1 MFYHWKMCDVI
12 IWIDMFYHWKMWVWC
27 HYLNR
32 HVLWLKNVSVMS
44 LSKQTCI
51 ILKSLWLLIISYH
64 ALFCCC
70 HLLFWM
76 LSYQQIHPFTW
87 LVEGK
92 WFFFLFF
99 ILFFCIVC
107 PTLTVWRL
115 TWFWICHSSNS
126 NMVHSIFNICLWSF
140 HMHIYMGDLGFY
152 SLIWR
157 TFVEFAHN
165 LTQEISGHKA

>member
-1 MFYHWKMCDVI
+1 MWCHYLNRHVLSLKNMSVMSLSKHMFYHWKMCDVI

-115 TWFWICHSSNS
+115 TLT
-126 NMVHSIFNICLWSF
+126 VHSGLVFS
-140 HMHIYMGDLGFY
+140 
-152 SLIWR
+152 
-157 TFVEFAHN
+157 
-165 LTQEISGHKA
+165 